1 MKKWIPFL
9 ATLLILLIS
18 VDSLDAQRRRSRRTT
33 DETKESSS
41 FADKINYE
49 IRLGNLA
56 FGSGFAIAMKPS
68 AGYKIHKNITV
79 GASFRLDYEFING
92 NFGNQDF
99 SLLSY
104 GPGLLAR
111 GKFVQNF
118 YVQGEYTFFSF
129 DNLDDRFNQSF
140 PSIGLGMVQGG
151 DNWKYNLEL
160 MFIADDLSRDFL
172 GNTVEFWFS
181 FSKNF

>member
-1 MKKWIPFL
+1 MIKKIFPFI
-9 ATLLILLIS
+9 ATLLIMLIF
-18 VDSLDAQRRRSRRTT
+18 VDSLDAQRRRTRRTT
-33 DETKESSS
+33 DDTQQMTV
-41 FADKINYE
+41 ADKINYE

-68 AGYKIHKNITV
+68 VGYKINNYLTV
-79 GASFRLDYEFING
+79 GGSFRFDYEFING

-104 GPGLLAR
+104 GPGLLIR
-111 GKFVQNF
+111 GKFIRNF

-129 DNLDDRFNQSF
+129 DNLDDRFSRSF

-160 MFIADDLSRDFL
+160 MFILDDLSRDYL